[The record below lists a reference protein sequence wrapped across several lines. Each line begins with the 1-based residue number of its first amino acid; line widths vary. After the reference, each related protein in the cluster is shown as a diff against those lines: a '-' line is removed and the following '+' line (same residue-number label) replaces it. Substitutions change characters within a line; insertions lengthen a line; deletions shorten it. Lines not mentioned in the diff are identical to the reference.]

1 MLSSLLSGEQKQD
14 YALISAISSI
24 PLKLLQEETAVQ
36 LGVPIRIWLL
46 SISSLFHPF
55 QSIYLFIYLWLFLFF
70 LLFCLVFPR
79 YFHST
84 LLSFLLSLSLSLSSL
99 LDIMSSDSSRWELE
113 SKQITAQP

>member
-1 MLSSLLSGEQKQD
+1 MLSSLLSGEQRQD

-36 LGVPIRIWLL
+36 LGVPIRLWLL

-55 QSIYLFIYLWLFLFF
+55 QSIYLFMAIFILSSFS
-70 LLFCLVFPR
+70 FCVSPC

-84 LLSFLLSLSLSLSSL
+84 LLSFLLSLSLSLL
-99 LDIMSSDSSRWELE
+99 AAGYYE
-113 SKQITAQP
+113 Q

>member
-1 MLSSLLSGEQKQD
+1 VLSSLLSGEQRQD

-36 LGVPIRIWLL
+36 LGVPIRLWLL

-70 LLFCLVFPR
+70 LLFRLVFPPVT
-79 YFHST
+79 ST
-84 LLSFLLSLSLSLSSL
+84 VLSSPFSFLSLSLSSL